1 MKKTLILV
9 LKTEVH
15 KLDIDKLQPVPIDL
29 SRLSNVVKNDVL
41 KKIVYD
47 KLVEKV
53 NNFDTRGF
61 VSKTNYE
68 KDELELEKE
77 IPDTSELVRKTNY
90 NNKIIE
96 IKSKIPS
103 IIGLATNT
111 V

>member
-9 LKTEVH
+9 LKTEVD
-15 KLDIDKLQPVPIDL
+15 KLDIDKLQPVPVDL
-29 SRLSNVVKNDVL
+29 SRLSNVAKNDVV

-47 KLVEKV
+47 KLVEKA
-53 NNFDTRGF
+53 NNFNTRGF
-61 VSKTNYE
+61 VLKTNYE
-68 KDELELEKE
+68 TDELELGKE
-77 IPDTSELVRKTNY
+77 IPETSELVRKTNY